1 MIKIYLLIFLTATSQ
16 CVIANNSDE
25 NEPNKNGMSLTRK
38 IVIGSLIGSGMTA
51 VVIFA
56 GPVIL
61 PASVIVAAKTVVAT
75 AVAVKVKVIAVA
87 ASVKCAAVA
96 VAPIVVA
103 AAPAAGGAAT
113 VIYASRIAKPYLIP
127 STEAKVNTLIKEE
140 ALKLSTARNEFS
152 SCLIKNNDASGA
164 CEEVAFMLALL
175 RDQSEVEKIMSS
187 RRNR

>member
-61 PASVIVAAKTVVAT
+61 PASVIVAAKTAAT
-75 AVAVKVKVIAVA
+75 AVAVKVTA
-87 ASVKCAAVA
+87 AAATVKCAAVA